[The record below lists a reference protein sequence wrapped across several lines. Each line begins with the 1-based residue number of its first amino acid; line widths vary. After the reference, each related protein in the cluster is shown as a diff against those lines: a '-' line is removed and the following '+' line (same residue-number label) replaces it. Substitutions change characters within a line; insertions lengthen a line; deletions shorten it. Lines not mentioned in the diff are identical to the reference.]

1 MYKRLI
7 VKMKFVSVASVVLSV
22 FALSSAVEADGGR
35 SGSREGLSKFIVVF
49 EKGLET
55 PDRIVKAAEERL
67 KSIGAYITYEY
78 NTVLKGFAVTAPADV
93 MTTFATEDNN
103 DEYPFIV
110 ETDKE
115 VCKY

>member
-1 MYKRLI
+1 
-7 VKMKFVSVASVVLSV
+7 MKFSTLASFTVSALVVSSG
-22 FALSSAVEADGGR
+22 ALADIKRPGEK
-35 SGSREGLSKFIVVF
+35 SEGLSKYIVVF

-93 MTTFATEDNN
+93 MNAFAVQDNN
-103 DEYPFIV
+103 AEYPFII
-110 ETDKE
+110 ETDKQ
-115 VCKY
+115 VCK